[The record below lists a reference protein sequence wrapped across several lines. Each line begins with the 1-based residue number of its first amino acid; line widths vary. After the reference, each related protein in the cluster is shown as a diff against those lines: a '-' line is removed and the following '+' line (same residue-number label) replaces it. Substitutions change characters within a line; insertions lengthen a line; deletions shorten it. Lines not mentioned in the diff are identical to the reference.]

1 MPVFSAPPLI
11 NTHASM
17 GATAV
22 VDYSLLVTLHLDTLS
37 VVDSKP
43 KDPWFQSTQ
52 AKNCLVSVPNGA
64 TYLDIYHIW
73 ASNAT
78 GPTSM
83 TTRPKIRVFGEV
95 PIVKG
100 NDYVADPIYNMG
112 ANAKSRPFDTGLS
125 NWIPLPNQANLSEY
139 LMDVGNTS
147 DHEPL
152 AFPSGAAGAAANG
165 QSMSVPVTVLL
176 KGVRRVVVTLSSV
189 CVPQTSGNLSG
200 VPVLAGAFG
209 FTLHS

>member
-22 VDYSLLVTLHLDTLS
+22 VDYSLLVTLHLNTRVADA
-37 VVDSKP
+37 KP
-43 KDPWFQSTQ
+43 KDPWSQSTQ
-52 AKNCLVSVPNGA
+52 ANNCLVSVPNGA

-78 GPTSM
+78 AGGTTM
-83 TTRPKIRVFGEV
+83 NTRPKIRVFGEV

-100 NDYVADPIYNMG
+100 NDYVADPVYNMG

-125 NWIPLPNQANLSEY
+125 NWIPLPNQANLSQY
-139 LMDVGNTS
+139 LMDVGDTT

-152 AFPSGAAGAAANG
+152 AFPSGAAGAVANG

-176 KGVRRVVVTLSSV
+176 KGVRRVVVTLDTI
-189 CVPQTSGNLSG
+189 CVPQHLDRLNG
-200 VPVLAGAFG
+200 VPVLAGGFG